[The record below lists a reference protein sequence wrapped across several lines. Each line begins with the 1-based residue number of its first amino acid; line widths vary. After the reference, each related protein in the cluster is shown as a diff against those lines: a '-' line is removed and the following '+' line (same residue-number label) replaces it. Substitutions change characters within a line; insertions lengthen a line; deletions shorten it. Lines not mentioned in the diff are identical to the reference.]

1 MKALSWVRTL
11 GGKVMRYVPIILVAL
26 LAIATWIMVERARI
40 QRDGGD
46 PGVSALKPDF
56 IIDNLRVSKL
66 NQDGTAQTLL
76 SAQRM
81 VHIPQTSTA
90 TLTEP
95 RIMSFRPDS
104 PPVSISARRG
114 ESIRQSEQINF
125 YDTVVVQR
133 AADTQSPGMNL
144 QTEQLLVRPDDDTAS
159 SSASFTLQRGGSR
172 LLGQGFEFNN
182 SYRTLTIQQQARGLF
197 VQENTP

>member
-1 MKALSWVRTL
+1 
-11 GGKVMRYVPIILVAL
+11 
-26 LAIATWIMVERARI
+26 
-40 QRDGGD
+40 
-46 PGVSALKPDF
+46 
-56 IIDNLRVSKL
+56 
-66 NQDGTAQTLL
+66 
-76 SAQRM
+76 
-81 VHIPQTSTA
+81 
-90 TLTEP
+90 
-95 RIMSFRPDS
+95 MSFRPDS
-104 PPVSISARRG
+104 PPVSISARRA